1 MKHPSEWRYTDE
13 AFAEVQERVDVPIDD
28 YFAQQDVFYFRDR
41 QDCGKCYESMGWFED
56 AYLGRQNN
64 QSHLVCWLY
73 WPERTAR
80 VAIEGTGDVVA
91 ELRRID
97 SPRQLVEWCMMVREM
112 VDG

>member
-13 AFAEVQERVDVPIDD
+13 AFPEVIDTVGLDVEGLDE
-28 YFAQQDVFYFRDR
+28 QDVFYFRDR

-73 WPERTAR
+73 WPERVAR
-80 VAIEGTGDVVA
+80 VAIEGTGEVIA
-91 ELRRID
+91 EMRKIH